1 MSMSSDAN
9 QVDLLTFA
17 LSEQRTIMTDPTNSV
32 TVELT
37 GDGSI
42 KAIRLS
48 EAGHRMGAAMVAEL
62 VISLHTAG
70 LAQAQQAIEA
80 ALSGDMGLSE
90 SGSSDLPADPR
101 AVPSADVV
109 SANNVAAVE
118 ASRPFGVSQTAPE
131 STNPPPWPVPM
142 ERGVQE
148 RTVTSPPPAPVP
160 SSPTDREQQPCN
172 ASSPAARRTDERG
185 DEDEYYRNFSVFEHD
200 DHRPRG

>member
-48 EAGHRMGAAMVAEL
+48 EAGHRMAAAMVAEL
-62 VISLHTAG
+62 VVSLHTAG

-80 ALSGDMGLSE
+80 ALSGDMGMLSE
-90 SGSSDLPADPR
+90 SSSSGLLADPP

-109 SANNVAAVE
+109 TANDVAAVE
-118 ASRPFGVSQTAPE
+118 DYRPAGVSQSAP
-131 STNPPPWPVPM
+131 TNPPPWPVPV
-142 ERGVQE
+142 ERDVEVRTASNPPPTSVPSPPTGPVQQPS
-148 RTVTSPPPAPVP
+148 SPPP
-160 SSPTDREQQPCN
+160 SP
-172 ASSPAARRTDERG
+172 ARRTDELG